1 MLCFT
6 DSLTGNKNEF
16 VPRDSGKVSIY
27 WCGPTVYD
35 IPHLGHARSSLAF
48 DVLVRYLRW
57 SGYEVTAV
65 SNITDIDDKI
75 IERAAKEGTTE
86 SELAQLYEQK
96 YVDEMDRLNIVHPD
110 HRPRATEYISEM
122 ITVIQNLVDR
132 GMAYTTS
139 SGVYFSV
146 GKLNGYGAL
155 AHQSLDQLREG
166 SGVRVEV
173 DTEKQDPLDFALWK
187 AAKPGEPTWESPW
200 GSGRPGWHIECVAMS
215 LDILGDDF
223 DIHGGGDDLVFPH
236 HENERAEC
244 VGCDRL
250 FARTWVHNGMVLVG
264 DEKMSKSLGNFRT
277 LAELLDAWDPRALR
291 LLVLQTHYRRTMEI
305 NEDGMTAANAAL
317 DRLDSFERRV
327 TGVDL
332 LQTTPD
338 ESVVEKFKTAMDDD
352 LGTASA
358 LAVIFDAVREANRA
372 LDTEDIESASALV
385 SAVRELLLVL
395 GVELST
401 TSDNSS
407 DAEEIDSL
415 VAARTE
421 AKLSK
426 DFAEADRI
434 REELSSRGVV
444 LEDGPSG
451 TIWYR
456 S

>member
-6 DSLTGNKNEF
+6 DSLTGNKSEF

-48 DVLVRYLRW
+48 DILVRYLRW

-75 IERAAKEGTTE
+75 IERAANEETTE
-86 SELAQLYEQK
+86 SELARLYEQK
-96 YVDEMDRLNIVHPD
+96 YVDEMDRLNIIHPD
-110 HRPRATEYISEM
+110 HRPRATEYIDEM
-122 ITVIQNLVDR
+122 VAIIQDLVDR
-132 GMAYTTS
+132 DMAYTTS

-146 GKLNGYGAL
+146 DKLIGYGKL

-250 FARTWVHNGMVLVG
+250 FARTWIHNGMVLVDG
-264 DEKMSKSLGNFRT
+264 EKESKSLGNFRT

-305 NEDGMTAANAAL
+305 DEDGMAAANAAL
-317 DRLDSFERRV
+317 DRLDSFERRIN
-327 TGVDL
+327 GVDL
-332 LQTTPD
+332 LQVAPD
-338 ESVVEKFKTAMDDD
+338 EDVVEKFRTAMNDD

-358 LAVIFDAVREANRA
+358 LAIIFDAVREANRA
-372 LDTEDIESASALV
+372 LDAENVEIASALV
-385 SAVRELLLVL
+385 AAVRELLLVL
-395 GVELST
+395 GIDLSM
-401 TSDNSS
+401 TSDDSA
-407 DAEEIDSL
+407 DTAEIDAL

-421 AKLSK
+421 AKSSK

-444 LEDGPSG
+444 LEDSPSG

-456 S
+456 A

>member
-1 MLCFT
+1 
-6 DSLTGNKNEF
+6 
-16 VPRDSGKVSIY
+16 
-27 WCGPTVYD
+27 
-35 IPHLGHARSSLAF
+35 
-48 DVLVRYLRW
+48 
-57 SGYEVTAV
+57 
-65 SNITDIDDKI
+65 
-75 IERAAKEGTTE
+75 
-86 SELAQLYEQK
+86 
-96 YVDEMDRLNIVHPD
+96 
-110 HRPRATEYISEM
+110 
-122 ITVIQNLVDR
+122 
-132 GMAYTTS
+132 
-139 SGVYFSV
+139 
-146 GKLNGYGAL
+146 
-155 AHQSLDQLREG
+155 
-166 SGVRVEV
+166 
-173 DTEKQDPLDFALWK
+173 
-187 AAKPGEPTWESPW
+187 
-200 GSGRPGWHIECVAMS
+200 
-215 LDILGDDF
+215 
-223 DIHGGGDDLVFPH
+223 VFPH

-305 NEDGMTAANAAL
+305 NEDGMAAANAAL

-385 SAVRELLLVL
+385 AAVRELLLVL

>member
-1 MLCFT
+1 
-6 DSLTGNKNEF
+6 
-16 VPRDSGKVSIY
+16 
-27 WCGPTVYD
+27 
-35 IPHLGHARSSLAF
+35 
-48 DVLVRYLRW
+48 
-57 SGYEVTAV
+57 
-65 SNITDIDDKI
+65 
-75 IERAAKEGTTE
+75 
-86 SELAQLYEQK
+86 
-96 YVDEMDRLNIVHPD
+96 
-110 HRPRATEYISEM
+110 
-122 ITVIQNLVDR
+122 
-132 GMAYTTS
+132 
-139 SGVYFSV
+139 
-146 GKLNGYGAL
+146 
-155 AHQSLDQLREG
+155 
-166 SGVRVEV
+166 
-173 DTEKQDPLDFALWK
+173 
-187 AAKPGEPTWESPW
+187 
-200 GSGRPGWHIECVAMS
+200 
-215 LDILGDDF
+215 
-223 DIHGGGDDLVFPH
+223 
-236 HENERAEC
+236 
-244 VGCDRL
+244 
-250 FARTWVHNGMVLVG
+250 MVLVG

-327 TGVDL
+327 AGVEL

-338 ESVVEKFKTAMDDD
+338 ESIVEKFKTAMDDD

-385 SAVRELLLVL
+385 AAVRELLLVL

-401 TSDNSS
+401 ISDNSS
-407 DAEEIDSL
+407 DGEEIDSL

-434 REELSSRGVV
+434 RDELSSRGVV